1 MNSITCETS
10 TRAFSG
16 WSPWILLLVLVFAGC
31 FSPPTAKDLEIR
43 ARQYM
48 QERQKRDWVA
58 VYDEFLDPELRPLIP
73 RERFLRKRNG
83 AYDLLSFAVD
93 SVQIEAEESPR
104 RGRVQVRMEA
114 VIPLMTPTGGSQTIR
129 RELVDP
135 QQWVVR
141 DGEWFV
147 LLKR

>member
-1 MNSITCETS
+1 
-10 TRAFSG
+10 
-16 WSPWILLLVLVFAGC
+16 
-31 FSPPTAKDLEIR
+31 
-43 ARQYM
+43 M